1 MIRSEIP
8 ERLARR
14 HLALADDDEPRAR
27 VDFAEGDVAGIDLRR
42 RSRKR
47 EEKREECE
55 WEENGWDGDG

>member
-1 MIRSEIP
+1 M
-8 ERLARR
+8 ARR

-27 VDFAEGDVAGIDLRR
+27 VDFAEGDVAGIDWRR